1 MRNYVAHSGS
11 ICAMTVHFQQPYVLY
26 YSTECAPVAQL
37 DRVPGYEPGG
47 RRFESFRARHLK
59 AMKFVLIKLLIAV
72 FLICQTSSLLLAN
85 EHHADA
91 ETQPQSS
98 DIYAEHLQ
106 QMISEQI
113 DTIAVYEKQLDKPKI
128 TDSDL
133 LVLAEQLID
142 ELQAW
147 IELDLPFLHLERSLR
162 IKGLRNMMVMPNLD
176 VTEKIRRILEA
187 YRIEA
192 EYGFSFES
200 YRGKLSEDD
209 VVVDFMHIGR
219 NILIYKSLDG
229 RQVGAWNRHI
239 SDWHSLNN
247 RYRYPVEQAF
257 NVAYK
262 GVAPGILLLPVQLTQ
277 TTARNTPPAE
287 QASEPATT
295 PAQTQQIPTEIT
307 ALETLLKDKKQQAS
321 ELQSAYY
328 RKLGQTKELIAIARN
343 TAEALQ
349 TMIAGSF
356 MPLLLPH
363 YRTSLNPLLQND
375 QILEIDHIKTL
386 QGLFIELYR
395 LQAETSFFNTEIIL
409 EDGTSAMREIV
420 HIGPFS
426 LLYDGELLSYV
437 ASVNHPVVLS
447 ESPNPFLL
455 LIADSISKADLDV
468 GFVRAPVDLSQGAV
482 LETLD
487 ASLSV
492 MDRIWQAGWVAYLI
506 SVLGIYGLMLVVYK
520 IVLLRQCLRSVD
532 KQRYDTEYDSGNPL
546 GRILSIADISSNA
559 EETEWQIEQAL
570 LREIPLLEWGFSTIK
585 VLIIAA
591 PLLGLLGTV
600 LGMIETF
607 QAISLFGTNDPKIIS
622 QGISQAL
629 VTTLLGLYVAI
640 PLLLLYTWAMSYNKE
655 IRNILEHQS
664 AGLLVRHA
672 ARIR

>member
-1 MRNYVAHSGS
+1 M
-11 ICAMTVHFQQPYVLY
+11 LY

-59 AMKFVLIKLLIAV
+59 AMKFVLIKPLIAV
-72 FLICQTSSLLLAN
+72 FLICQTSSLLSAN
-85 EHHADA
+85 EHHTGA

-98 DIYAEHLQ
+98 EVYAKQLQ
-106 QMISEQI
+106 QMISEQNN
-113 DTIAVYEKQLDKPKI
+113 TIAIYKKQLDKPNI

-133 LVLAEQLID
+133 LVLAEQLIA
-142 ELQAW
+142 ELQTW
-147 IELDLPFLHLERSLR
+147 IELDLPFLHSERNLR
-162 IKGLRNMMVMPNLD
+162 IKGLRNIMASPDLD

-200 YRGKLSEDD
+200 YRGELDGEN

-219 NILIYKSLDG
+219 NILIYRSLDS
-229 RQVGAWNRHI
+229 RQVGAWNRHA
-239 SDWHSLNN
+239 SDWHSFNN
-247 RYRYPVEQAF
+247 RYRYSVKQAF
-257 NVAYK
+257 NVAHK

-277 TTARNTPPAE
+277 TTARNIPPAE
-287 QASEPATT
+287 QNSEPTTT
-295 PAQTQQIPTEIT
+295 PAQTQQMPTEIT

-328 RKLGQTKELIAIARN
+328 RKLGQTQELIAIVRN

-349 TMIAGSF
+349 TMISESF

-363 YRTSLNPLLQND
+363 YRTSLSPLLQNN
-375 QILEIDHIKTL
+375 QILEIDHIRTL
-386 QGLFIELYR
+386 QGLFIELYQ

-409 EDGTSAMREIV
+409 EDGTSTMQEIV
-420 HIGPFS
+420 HIGPFT

-437 ASVNHPVVLS
+437 ASVNRPVVLS
-447 ESPNPFLL
+447 ESPSPFLL
-455 LIADSISKADLDV
+455 LIADNISKADIGV
-468 GFVRAPVDLSQGAV
+468 GFVRAPVDLSQGVV
-482 LETLD
+482 LTTLD

-506 SVLGIYGLMLVVYK
+506 SVLGVYGLILVVSK

-546 GRILSIADISSNA
+546 GRILSIADTSSNA

-640 PLLLLYTWAMSYNKE
+640 PLLLLYNWAMSYNKE

-664 AGLLVRHA
+664 IGLLVRHA

>member
-1 MRNYVAHSGS
+1 M
-11 ICAMTVHFQQPYVLY
+11 LY

-47 RRFESFRARHLK
+47 RRFESFRARHFK
-59 AMKFVLIKLLIAV
+59 TMKFVLIKLLIAV
-72 FLICQTSSLLLAN
+72 FLICPASSLLSAS
-85 EHHADA
+85 EHHTGT
-91 ETQPQSS
+91 ETQSESS
-98 DIYAEHLQ
+98 GVYVKHLQ
-106 QMISEQI
+106 QMISEQNNA
-113 DTIAVYEKQLDKPKI
+113 IALYEKQSDKPKI
-128 TDSDL
+128 TDFDL
-133 LVLAEQLID
+133 LVLAEQLIT
-142 ELQAW
+142 ELQSW
-147 IELDLPFLHLERSLR
+147 VELDLPFLHSERSLR
-162 IKGLRNMMVMPNLD
+162 IRGLRNMIASPDLD

-192 EYGFSFES
+192 EYGFSLES
-200 YRGKLSEDD
+200 YRGELDD
-209 VVVDFMHIGR
+209 ENIVVDFMHIGR

-229 RQVGAWNRHI
+229 RQVGAWNRHT

-247 RYRYPVEQAF
+247 RYRYPVRQAF
-257 NVAYK
+257 DVAYK
-262 GVAPGILLLPVQLTQ
+262 GVAPRILLLPVQLTQ
-277 TTARNTPPAE
+277 TAARNPLPVE
-287 QASEPATT
+287 QNSEHTT
-295 PAQTQQIPTEIT
+295 IPAQTQQIPAEIT
-307 ALETLLKDKKQQAS
+307 ALEALLKDKKQQAS

-328 RKLGQTKELIAIARN
+328 RKLGQTQELIAVVRN
-343 TAEALQ
+343 NAEALQ
-349 TMIAGSF
+349 TMIAESF

-363 YRTSLNPLLQND
+363 YRTSLSPLLQND
-375 QILEIDHIKTL
+375 QILEIEHVKTL
-386 QGLFIELYR
+386 QRLFIELYK

-409 EDGTSAMREIV
+409 EDGISTMREIV
-420 HIGPFS
+420 HVGPFT
-426 LLYDGELLSYV
+426 LLYDGELLSYEP
-437 ASVNHPVVLS
+437 SVNRPVVLS

-468 GFVRAPVDLSQGAV
+468 GFVRAPVDLSQGVV

-492 MDRIWQAGWVAYLI
+492 MERIWQAGWVAYLI
-506 SVLGIYGLMLVVYK
+506 SVLGVYGLILVVSK

-546 GRILSIADISSNA
+546 GRILSIADTSSNA

-570 LREIPLLEWGFSTIK
+570 LREIPLLEWGFGTVK

-607 QAISLFGTNDPKIIS
+607 QAISLFGTNDPKIMA

-664 AGLLVRHA
+664 AGLLVRRT

>member
-1 MRNYVAHSGS
+1 
-11 ICAMTVHFQQPYVLY
+11 
-26 YSTECAPVAQL
+26 
-37 DRVPGYEPGG
+37 
-47 RRFESFRARHLK
+47 
-59 AMKFVLIKLLIAV
+59 MKFVLIKPLIAI
-72 FLICQTSSLLLAN
+72 FLICLTSSLLLAN
-85 EHHADA
+85 EHHTNA

-98 DIYAEHLQ
+98 AVYAKHLQ
-106 QMISEQI
+106 QMISEQNN
-113 DTIAVYEKQLDKPKI
+113 TIAVYKKQLDKPKI

-133 LVLAEQLID
+133 SVLAEQLIA

-147 IELDLPFLHLERSLR
+147 IELDLPFLPSERSR
-162 IKGLRNMMVMPNLD
+162 RMEGLRNMMASIDLD

-192 EYGFSFES
+192 EYGFSYES
-200 YRGKLSEDD
+200 YRGKLSEED
-209 VVVDFMHIGR
+209 VVVDFMHVGR
-219 NILIYKSLDG
+219 NILVYKSLDG
-229 RQVGAWNRHI
+229 RQVGAWNRHTA
-239 SDWHSLNN
+239 DWHSLND
-247 RYRYPVEQAF
+247 RYRYPIEQAF
-257 NVAYK
+257 NVAHK

-277 TTARNTPPAE
+277 TAARNTTPTE
-287 QASEPATT
+287 QNSEQTAI
-295 PAQTQQIPTEIT
+295 PAQAQQTATEIT

-328 RKLGQTKELIAIARN
+328 QKLEQTQELIAIVRN
-343 TAEALQ
+343 AAEELQ

-363 YRTSLNPLLQND
+363 YHTSLSPLLQNN

-386 QGLFIELYR
+386 QELFIELYK

-409 EDGTSAMREIV
+409 KDGTSTMREIV
-420 HIGPFS
+420 HIGPFN
-426 LLYDGELLSYV
+426 LLYDGELLSYA
-437 ASVNHPVVLS
+437 ASVNRPVVLS

-455 LIADSISKADLDV
+455 LIADSISKVDLDV

-492 MDRIWQAGWVAYLI
+492 MDRVWQAGWVAYLI
-506 SVLGIYGLMLVVYK
+506 SVLGIYGLILVVYK
-520 IVLLRQCLRSVD
+520 IILLRQCLRSVD
-532 KQRYDTEYDSGNPL
+532 KQRYATEYDSGNPL
-546 GRILSIADISSNA
+546 GRILSIADTSRNA

-570 LREIPLLEWGFSTIK
+570 LREMPMLEWGFSTIK

-607 QAISLFGTNDPKIIS
+607 QAISLFGTNDPKIMA

-664 AGLLVRHA
+664 AGLLAQHA
-672 ARIR
+672 RRIR